1 MSTLGTDINNLKKKY
16 REIFLKTSDEIIAQI
31 EKLKPVCTNCTPDCN
46 LEIDLFTAF
55 PKNCVFTKWQKDVL
69 NLFDNEISKEIYKKW
84 TKILEYRN
92 QFHCAGCGCCCK
104 LACSEFSPEE
114 LQTKAKNND
123 NFARQFTSIFIPY
136 NNKEEARKIYP
147 EYFDLLEEKGVNVSS
162 DCNSSSS
169 IVGEGEEVHFYH
181 CPKLNADDRCSDY
194 ENRPDIC
201 RDFPNN
207 PLSLLPKS
215 CGYSGWKDE
224 VEPVA
229 LMLHSMLEI
238 IDFYKQKLKG

>member
-1 MSTLGTDINNLKKKY
+1 MSTLSTDINNIKKKY
-16 REIFLKTSDEIIAQI
+16 REIFLKTSNKLSEQM
-31 EKLKPVCTNCTPDCN
+31 EKLKPACTNCTADCN
-46 LEIDLFTAF
+46 LEIDLFTSF
-55 PKNCVFTKWQKDVL
+55 PENCVFKKWQKDVL
-69 NLFDNEISKEIYKKW
+69 NLFDGEISKEIYAKW
-84 TKILEYRN
+84 TKILEYAKE
-92 QFHCAGCGCCCK
+92 FKCSGCASCCK

-114 LQTKAKNND
+114 LKQKAKNND

-136 NNKEEARKIYP
+136 ENKEEARTIYP
-147 EYFDLLEEKGVNVSS
+147 EYFQLLEEKF
-162 DCNSSSS
+162 
-169 IVGEGEEVHFYH
+169 GEEEVYFYH
-181 CPKLNADDRCSDY
+181 CPKLTANNRCSDY

-215 CGYSGWKDE
+215 CGFSKWKDE

-238 IDFYKQKLKG
+238 IDFYKSKIPK

>member
-16 REIFLKTSDEIIAQI
+16 REIFLKTSDELNEQI
-31 EKLKPVCTNCTPDCN
+31 EKLKPACTNCIENCS
-46 LEIDLFTAF
+46 LEADLLQQF
-55 PKNCVFTKWQKDVL
+55 PKNCAYKKWQKDVL
-69 NLFDNEISKEIYKKW
+69 SLFDKEISKEIYAKW

-92 QFHCAGCGCCCK
+92 EFQCNGCACCCK
-104 LACSEFSPEE
+104 LACSEFSPQE
-114 LQTKAKNND
+114 LKQKAQNKD

-136 NNKEEARKIYP
+136 EDKEEARRIYP
-147 EYFDLLEEKGVNVSS
+147 EYFELLAEKFKNEKVY
-162 DCNSSSS
+162 
-169 IVGEGEEVHFYH
+169 FYH
-181 CPKLNADDRCSDY
+181 CPKLTADNRCSDY

-215 CGYSGWKDE
+215 CGYSKWKDE
-224 VEPVA
+224 VEPVT

-238 IDFYKQKLKG
+238 IDFYKDKIPK